1 MLKDMRYNIDRG
13 GYMKKKI
20 IIVLGVIIGIFLVLV
35 AYFFFFDMNQENQL
49 KAEIT
54 ELEELVNAKNIDIEA
69 VNQKLNE
76 TVAKDDYAK
85 VEKAF
90 KAYLKDSFDNSIAIT
105 EILNDARL
113 TNILTVENYQKDGK
127 EFTQTK
133 QYIAE
138 TKQEL
143 EERKKKYTEHLTEE
157 KAISYINDKGLD
169 SYYVEFYKREL
180 VGEMSDVKQDK
191 TVENSIDEIL
201 SLLDSSEKVIQFLA
215 SHPNDWNIEGETIA
229 FSNPTLKSDY
239 DQLIAQV
246 VK

>member
-1 MLKDMRYNIDRG
+1 MILLLMLKDMRYNIDRG

-143 EERKKKYTEHLTEE
+143 EERKK
-157 KAISYINDKGLD
+157 
-169 SYYVEFYKREL
+169 
-180 VGEMSDVKQDK
+180 
-191 TVENSIDEIL
+191 EI
-201 SLLDSSEKVIQFLA
+201 
-215 SHPNDWNIEGETIA
+215 
-229 FSNPTLKSDY
+229 Y
-239 DQLIAQV
+239 
-246 VK
+246 